1 MFPLLAGEQI
11 GAGRAG
17 DGCASL
23 GGLLRAIV
31 PSYLL
36 ETGCAVAA
44 SFGRTCLFAFDL
56 PRAAR
61 SAPGPQVNTHG
72 FRFEAGS
79 APAARR

>member
-1 MFPLLAGEQI
+1 M
-11 GAGRAG
+11 
-17 DGCASL
+17 SL

-44 SFGRTCLFAFDL
+44 ASFGGTCLFAFDL
-56 PRAAR
+56 PRAAGF
-61 SAPGPQVNTHG
+61 APGPQVNMHG
-72 FRFEAGS
+72 FRIEAGS